1 MVAAVAAT
9 AVAAAAAAADAVSDS
24 RQHFDDVRCQQ
35 LVVYSLRTYKSEFN
49 TPYTQSELSIFVK
62 LIIST

>member
-1 MVAAVAAT
+1 MVEAAAAT
-9 AVAAAAAAADAVSDS
+9 AESAADAVSDS

-35 LVVYSLRTYKSEFN
+35 LVCSLRTYKSEFN